1 MRARTIVALIALLI
15 VIATAYNL
23 FFSGLHIS
31 RTGRVLPGSQ
41 FEREREKL
49 LRVPFQDR
57 PHRLERQPRL
67 ERDNG
72 MR

>member
-1 MRARTIVALIALLI
+1 MRARTIVAVIAVLI

-31 RTGRVLPGSQ
+31 RTGPVLSGSR
-41 FEREREKL
+41 FDKRREE

-72 MR
+72 V